1 MLSFS
6 YLQNKAWLLGV
17 AKTRCPAPDDRRA
30 TVVAPGGS
38 GELVTVGPGTSTREP
53 ILACDR
59 ASRWFGG
66 VRALKGVSV
75 SIASGEIFGLV
86 GPNGSGKTTVV
97 NAITGFY
104 PPQQGRVLFAG
115 ADITG
120 FKPHNIA
127 RLGIAR
133 TFQNI
138 ALFRGMSVLD
148 NIMMGRHIH
157 MRPSALG
164 TLFYWVWAERQEIAQ
179 RRLVEDTI
187 DLLQLQDVRD
197 APIEVVPLGLQKRVE
212 LARALVA
219 EPRLLILDE
228 PMAGMNQEEKE
239 YMARFILDA
248 REERGL
254 TVLLIEHHMDVVAAL
269 CDRMTVLSN
278 GEQIADGTPAEALS
292 NPKVVEAYLGSKR
305 RHAA

>member
-1 MLSFS
+1 ML
-6 YLQNKAWLLGV
+6 A
-17 AKTRCPAPDDRRA
+17 DRA
-30 TVVAPGGS
+30 CGS
-38 GELVTVGPGTSTREP
+38 GCGGNDGPRRCFSVADLTGAQGPGAKPAGTEP
-53 ILACDR
+53 VLVCDGI
-59 ASRWFGG
+59 SRWFGG
-66 VRALKGVSV
+66 VQALADVSL
-75 SIASGEIFGLV
+75 SIDQGEICGLV
-86 GPNGSGKTTVV
+86 GPNGSGKTTIV

-104 PPQQGRVLFAG
+104 PPQKGRILFEG
-115 ADITG
+115 RSLVG
-120 FKPHNIA
+120 LKPHRIA
-127 RLGIAR
+127 KLRIAR
-133 TFQNI
+133 TFQNL

-157 MRPSALG
+157 MQPSALA
-164 TLFYWVWAERQEIAQ
+164 TFFYWAWAERDELRQ
-179 RRLVEDTI
+179 RELVEDTI
-187 DLLQLQDVRD
+187 DFLQLQDVRD
-197 APIEVVPLGLQKRVE
+197 APIEVVPLGLQKRIE

-269 CDRMTVLSN
+269 CDRVTVLSY
-278 GEQIADGTPAEALS
+278 GEKLAEGAPAEALS
-292 NPKVVEAYLGSKR
+292 DPKVVAAYLGSKK